1 MINVSVSVICT
12 AESQI
17 QNNSTMVMGA
27 VFGVAVI
34 LLVVVAVLMLR
45 KRLVTTLFISTSN
58 ACVIQI
64 NVIYR
69 PASCV
74 IMCHKLEQIKDILV

>member
-1 MINVSVSVICT
+1 VICA

-27 VFGVAVI
+27 VVGVAII
-34 LLVVVAVLMLR
+34 LLVVVAVLLLR
-45 KRLVTTLFISTSN
+45 KRWVTTCFIPTSN
-58 ACVIQI
+58 ARAILI

-69 PASCV
+69 TADSV
-74 IMCHKLEQIKDILV
+74 IMSHMRE